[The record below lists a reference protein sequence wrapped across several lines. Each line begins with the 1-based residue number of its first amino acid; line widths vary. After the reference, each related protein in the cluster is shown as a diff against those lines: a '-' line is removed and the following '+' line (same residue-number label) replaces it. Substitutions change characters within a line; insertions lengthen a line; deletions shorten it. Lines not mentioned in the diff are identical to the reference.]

1 MARAGRRLG
10 DPRIDEN
17 SPRLPDRAAR
27 RSQDSVFR
35 RVVDGSRRISLH
47 RYPVNNRKRTLRDIA
62 AELEMA
68 GHTTSAGERYAA
80 AAIGPHED
88 GDKAT

>member
-1 MARAGRRLG
+1 
-10 DPRIDEN
+10 
-17 SPRLPDRAAR
+17 
-27 RSQDSVFR
+27 
-35 RVVDGSRRISLH
+35 LH